1 MNTRRTPLIIG
12 IVLALGT
19 GLLLLN
25 YLTQSRGST
34 VGMKR
39 DVLIVTREI
48 AARSTVTSDM
58 VSVESRIADQ
68 VDANAFSDPR
78 KIAGNVA
85 LITIP
90 VGSIVTTS
98 QLVKPA
104 TLALPTR
111 LQHGLRAVSIAIDR
125 VKGVSGLLQPGDRVD
140 VIAVQ
145 QRAGDETPRAT
156 TIMRGVLVLALGNE
170 METASATPSPDN
182 QNLTTVTLAVNPQ
195 QANLIS
201 LADVYTTLRL
211 ALRSSNEPVRSYP
224 TEPIPL
230 GGSSRTTAVAV
241 GSYPERVVESRSAA
255 AMPAPV
261 GALQKMATTTNVAQV
276 PFVEVIEGDHAVSRP
291 EGSR

>member
-25 YLTQSRGST
+25 YLAQSRGPT

-39 DVLIVTREI
+39 VVLVTTREI
-48 AARSTVTSDM
+48 AARSTVTADM
-58 VSVESRIADQ
+58 VNVESRIADQ
-68 VDANAFSDPR
+68 VDANAISDPR

-90 VGSIVTTS
+90 AGSILTAS
-98 QLVKPA
+98 QVVKPA
-104 TLALPTR
+104 SLSLPTR

-145 QRAGDETPRAT
+145 QRAGDETPRAM

-170 METASATPSPDN
+170 METASATPAPDN

-195 QANLIS
+195 QANLIA

-211 ALRSSNEPVRSYP
+211 ALRSSNEPLRSYP
-224 TEPIPL
+224 VEPIPL
-230 GGSSRTTAVAV
+230 GTTVRNQPVALAPV
-241 GSYPERVVESRSAA
+241 ADRGVESRSAV
-255 AMPAPV
+255 PAP
-261 GALQKMATTTNVAQV
+261 APPAAREKTTPATKVAAV
-276 PFVEVIEGDHAVSRP
+276 PYVEVIEGDRASTRP
-291 EGSR
+291 DGTR